1 MNNSEQKGA
10 LLTVISQKQ
19 TTLEKMLLEHN
30 LSSEGIVVVMNG
42 NVVSDLKTVIKP
54 DDKVLI
60 LPAITGG

>member
-30 LSSEGIVVVMNG
+30 LTSEGIVVVMNG
-42 NVVSDLKTVIKP
+42 DVVSDLKTVIKP